1 MQTTRSR
8 WITTLALLVLSLSIS
23 TVHAAK
29 PAGKGGGGGGGG
41 GDTESTTSSTT
52 AVPPELYRA
61 SFEYGWP
68 NGTFTLHGVH
78 LFDPAAPTDTT
89 VTIGGQAVAVV
100 AASSYWTGLATPRE
114 DAGASTDAAIVMD
127 LNQILDALAGAGVDV
142 LESGNTYD
150 VSVTTPG
157 GNVTLSAYFPRRIVR
172 ITGACPCGDFDAAY
186 NGLAAAQ
193 TKLPDTT
200 QCSVAV
206 PIPTEEYV
214 EAGFG
219 YQDDT
224 DPSSPVIATRI
235 AGSHSSGSRETLF
248 AGSCFVRDSTDLLST
263 ADDTYPLGPTL
274 VSDYD
279 HHFCA
284 ANIVALEPVACTA
297 P

>member
-8 WITTLALLVLSLSIS
+8 WINTIALLVLSFFIS

-29 PAGKGGGGGGGG
+29 PAGKGGGGGGG
-41 GDTESTTSSTT
+41 DPESTTSSTT
-52 AVPPELYRA
+52 ADPPELHRA

-78 LFDPAAPTDTT
+78 LFDPAAPAGTT

-100 AASSYWTGLATPRE
+100 AATTYWSGLGRE
-114 DAGASTDAAIVMD
+114 DAGASTDAAILMD

-172 ITGACPCGDFDAAY
+172 ITGACPCGDFAAAY
-186 NGLAAAQ
+186 SLAPLQ
-193 TKLPDTT
+193 TKLADTT
-200 QCSVAV
+200 KCSVAV
-206 PIPTEEYV
+206 GIPTEEYV

-219 YQDDT
+219 YEDNT
-224 DPSSPVIATRI
+224 GPTPVVATRI

-263 ADDTYPLGPTL
+263 ADDTYPLVATL

-284 ANIVALEPVACTA
+284 ANIVVDLEPVACTA